1 MKKFTE
7 SIKQNKIYIN
17 GYKLTPAKIEFS
29 ISDDEIVEGDYFV
42 EIKKDGTPENFIH
55 LLIDDDDDTDR
66 SDSFSIHLGVEV
78 VPFTQD
84 EYDNNSEMCTYK
96 KIEL

>member
-7 SIKQNKIYIN
+7 SIKHNRIYID
-17 GYKLTPAKIEFS
+17 GYELTPAKIEFS
-29 ISDDEIVEGDYFV
+29 ISDDEIKEGDYFV

-66 SDSFSIHLGVEV
+66 GDFFSTHLGVEV
-78 VPFTQD
+78 VPFTKD
-84 EYDNNSEMCTYK
+84 EYDNNSEMVVYK
-96 KIEL
+96 KIVI